1 MIKIENTNIENLEED
16 KEVGGGGGK
25 IESSKNNKNAEDTEP
40 TEDDNDETMVLHTIL
55 LQNNFLHEF
64 PSVLKEIPSIRV
76 IQLHGNPCAVNH
88 MATNGGTDTKLSTI
102 TSR

>member
-25 IESSKNNKNAEDTEP
+25 IESSKNNKNAEDTE
-40 TEDDNDETMVLHTIL
+40 DDSKDIMVLHTIL

-88 MATNGGTDTKLSTI
+88 MANNGGTDTKLSTI

>member
-1 MIKIENTNIENLEED
+1 MIKIENTNIENLED
-16 KEVGGGGGK
+16 QGGGGK
-25 IESSKNNKNAEDTEP
+25 IESSKNNNDDD
-40 TEDDNDETMVLHTIL
+40 EDDDLETMVLHTIL

-76 IQLHGNPCAVNH
+76 IQLHGNPCAPVKH
-88 MATNGGTDTKLSTI
+88 MANNGGTDTKLSTI